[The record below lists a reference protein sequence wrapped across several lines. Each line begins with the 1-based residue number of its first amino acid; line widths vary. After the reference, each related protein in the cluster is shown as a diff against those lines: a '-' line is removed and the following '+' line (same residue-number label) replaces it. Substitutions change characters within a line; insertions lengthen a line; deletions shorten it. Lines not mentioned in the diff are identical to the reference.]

1 MLHLVFVKKNDD
13 NIKKKKNPVSVGS
26 MDYFELVFM
35 HFLLKTRTVQR
46 SGRETEILI
55 RETLTLYSASL
66 RRFNIHE

>member
-1 MLHLVFVKKNDD
+1 
-13 NIKKKKNPVSVGS
+13 

-55 RETLTLYSASL
+55 CETLCIPQAFAAASTFMNEMSE
-66 RRFNIHE
+66 RPWRTSTGQVS